1 MAVATLLVNKVT
13 NMNPINIMSSKAR
26 SVGAGNNVESG
37 FYNWTLPTNIET
49 PITLSAGIPDA
60 DSMPVQDLQNELNS
74 VLDTFRNESLRY
86 GGIQGFLG
94 LRTAL
99 ATKYT
104 LEENHAY
111 NSEQFLIENGSAGCI
126 DLICDAFIEPG
137 DVVLVEGPTF
147 SGSSRTI
154 QGHQAEIIQI
164 TLDDH
169 GILMDEI
176 ISVAHK
182 IHNQGKRIKM
192 LYTVCD
198 FQNPTGTVLAAARRA
213 ELIDFCHSNQ
223 ILILEDSA
231 YSDIYFSS
239 PPPPSLFSM
248 ARGYGVLRVGTF
260 SKILATGLR
269 IGWIQG
275 HLDFINVLTQVKFD
289 MGNSPL
295 IQRAL
300 AAYMET
306 EKLNIHLET
315 IRTIYHRK
323 CQILADTLT
332 KHCSEYFRF
341 SKPDGGFYL
350 WIRCLQD
357 FQASKIRELASSK
370 GILFP
375 LGSSFY
381 INSDKD
387 DDKHLRLAFSNASIT
402 DLESVGP
409 ILESVCKELI
419 MSDHRSL

>member
-1 MAVATLLVNKVT
+1 
-13 NMNPINIMSSKAR
+13 MSSKAR
-26 SVGAGNNVESG
+26 NIGAGSNVESG
-37 FYNWTLPTNIET
+37 FYNWSLPTEIEN
-49 PITLSAGIPDA
+49 PITLSAGIPDSG
-60 DSMPVQDLQNELNS
+60 SMPVQDLQSALNS
-74 VLDTFRNESLRY
+74 VLENFRNESLQY
-86 GGIQGFLG
+86 GGVQGFLG

-99 ATKYT
+99 ANRYALT
-104 LEENHAY
+104 ENHAY
-111 NSEQFLIENGSAGCI
+111 NSDQFLIANGSAGCI

-154 QGHQAEIIQI
+154 LGHQAEIIQVP
-164 TLDDH
+164 LDDH

-176 ISVAHK
+176 IAAAHR
-182 IHNQGKRIKM
+182 IQNQGKRIKM

-198 FQNPTGTVLAAARRA
+198 FQNPTGTVLAAARRS

-231 YSDIYFSS
+231 YSDIYFAS

-248 ARGYGVLRVGTF
+248 ASGYGVLRVGTF

-275 HLDFINVLTQVKFD
+275 HLDFINVLTRVKFD

-306 EKLNIHLET
+306 EKLTLHLET
-315 IRTIYHRK
+315 VREMYHRK
-323 CQILADTLT
+323 CQILSDTLT

-341 SKPDGGFYL
+341 SEPRGGFYL
-350 WIRCLQD
+350 WIQCLQG
-357 FQASKIRELASSK
+357 FHASKIRKLASYK

-381 INSDKD
+381 INGDKD
-387 DDKHLRLAFSNASIT
+387 DDQHLRLAFSNASIT
-402 DLESVGP
+402 DLASVGP

-419 MSDHRSL
+419 I